1 MIYIFLEIFL
11 IIILTILFK
20 RKLEQSIFLIFT
32 SLILFI
38 LISSLLPDGF
48 NDDQYVFLDIINR
61 GYELPLKAFFPGL
74 FNPNF
79 FYNSKIVIELVQ
91 FSLGLANLYT
101 IYLLFNYSGLH
112 NLKMWI
118 FLILCSGYTIHVFSF
133 LREPFLYF
141 FITIFVFL
149 LRKKKIILSM
159 IFLFLIGLCRIDSLI
174 YILPFS
180 FSVLMLHLNKKNIII
195 YLLTGYLIT
204 YYLLFFGP
212 FKPYVQSYIL
222 MFYEGNQSSI
232 FENLFNL
239 FTPTISFAKTLFQI
253 QILSGLYYIY
263 KIKKNNIKY
272 FRILITI
279 LLFTIVFFLTISN
292 NFGWLLRITSG
303 YFLLIYLIHLDTGMK
318 NLKKQILLY
327 EHRT

>member
-11 IIILTILFK
+11 ILILTIFFK
-20 RKLEQSIFLIFT
+20 RKLEQSIFLILT

-38 LISSLLPDGF
+38 LISTLLPDGF
-48 NDDQYVFLDIINR
+48 NDDQYVFLDTINNR
-61 GYELPLKAFFPGL
+61 HELPLKAFFHGL

-79 FYNSKIVIELVQ
+79 FYNSKIVIEFAQ
-91 FSLGLANLYT
+91 FSLGLANLYA

-149 LRKKKIILSM
+149 LREKKIIFSM

-180 FSVLMLHLNKKNIII
+180 FSVLMIHLNKKNIII
-195 YLLTGYLIT
+195 YLVIGYLIT

-212 FKPYVQSYIL
+212 FKLYVQSYIL
-222 MFYEGNQSSI
+222 MFYEGTQFSI
-232 FENLFNL
+232 FGKLFNL
-239 FTPTISFAKTLFQI
+239 FIPTTSFVKILFQT
-253 QILSGLYYIY
+253 QILAGLYYIY
-263 KIKKNNIKY
+263 KIKNNNIKY

-279 LLFTIVFFLTISN
+279 LFFTLIFFLTISN
-292 NFGWLLRITSG
+292 NFGWLLRISSG
-303 YFLLIYLIHLDTGMK
+303 YLLLIYLIYLDTVMK
-318 NLKKQILLY
+318 NLKK
-327 EHRT
+327 